1 MSKHI
6 KVIKCP
12 HCGST
17 KVRETRPDYYQ
28 CEACST
34 EFFLDSDD
42 ININH
47 RYIAP
52 ENNLLNGLNAKHL
65 AIIGAIL
72 GFMIIPFVISTC
84 FSFLS
89 SDDPITFNSTANN
102 EPKIEESFSFK
113 KLVPFVTKDGRAVVA
128 VFGVYSRGDY
138 AKKITENQIR
148 IYDLKKDEP
157 IKTTQLPIEKLK
169 EVEGRTFDDGSVNII
184 LNNSTWYT
192 IDKSTLDLKEMTNY
206 KNVPELESGF
216 ANIKFLSNGDSD
228 GFKIMTNTAKE
239 RFYLPIINKVYTQRE
254 LFEACEKPLP
264 NPVVKTDFDFSRT
277 TTDYPEQ
284 EIQLI
289 KYSHYTQ
296 VGYPKSDSWSFGW
309 CRDFGRKWGIFVGN
323 EGSVKAFISTFDK
336 ERARLIKYEN
346 FTPDATYFS
355 ASVLWSNDSHVFI
368 RFKSTA
374 SEDAEYVYQLLD
386 ATTAKPLWSVKEPEN
401 YHFYSLQGNV
411 VHSPQGF
418 IICGYNKVWLLG
430 LNGKTV
436 AIREF

>member
-1 MSKHI
+1 MSKRI

-17 KVRETRPDYYQ
+17 KVKETRPDYYQ

-34 EFFLDSDD
+34 DFFLDNDD

-52 ENNLLNGLNAKHL
+52 GNDLLNGINVKYL

-72 GFMIIPFVISTC
+72 GFMIIPFIISTC
-84 FSFLS
+84 FRSAHS
-89 SDDPITFNSTANN
+89 VDPIFNSTANN
-102 EPKIEESFSFK
+102 EPEIEEHFNFN
-113 KLVPFVTKDGRAVVA
+113 KLIPFVTKDGRAVVA

-138 AKKITENQIR
+138 KKKITENQIR
-148 IYDLKKDEP
+148 IYDLRKDDP
-157 IKTTQLPIEKLK
+157 IKTTQLPIDKIK
-169 EVEGRTFDDGSVNII
+169 DVEGRTFEDGSVNII

-192 IDKSTLDLKEMTNY
+192 IDKSTLDLKEMTSY

-216 ANIKFLSNGDSD
+216 ANIKFLPDGDSD

-239 RFYLPIINKVYTQRE
+239 RYYLPIINKVYTQRE
-254 LFEACEKPLP
+254 LYDACSKPLP
-264 NPVVKTDFDFSRT
+264 NPVVKTEFDFSLT
-277 TTDYPEQ
+277 TPEYPEQ
-284 EIQLI
+284 EIQLV
-289 KYSHYTQ
+289 KYTHYVQ
-296 VGYPKSDSWSFGW
+296 VGYPKTDGWSFGW
-309 CRDFGRKWGIFVGN
+309 CRDFGHKWGLFVGDA
-323 EGSVKAFISTFDK
+323 GSVKAFISTHDR

-346 FTPDATYFS
+346 FTPGAIYFS

-401 YHFYSLQGNV
+401 YHFYSLKNNL

-418 IICGYNKVWLLG
+418 ILCVYNKVWLLG

-436 AIREF
+436 ALKEF

>member
-12 HCGST
+12 LCGST

-184 LNNSTWYT
+184 LNNSTW
-192 IDKSTLDLKEMTNY
+192 
-206 KNVPELESGF
+206 
-216 ANIKFLSNGDSD
+216 
-228 GFKIMTNTAKE
+228 
-239 RFYLPIINKVYTQRE
+239 
-254 LFEACEKPLP
+254 
-264 NPVVKTDFDFSRT
+264 
-277 TTDYPEQ
+277 
-284 EIQLI
+284 
-289 KYSHYTQ
+289 
-296 VGYPKSDSWSFGW
+296 
-309 CRDFGRKWGIFVGN
+309 
-323 EGSVKAFISTFDK
+323 
-336 ERARLIKYEN
+336 
-346 FTPDATYFS
+346 
-355 ASVLWSNDSHVFI
+355 
-368 RFKSTA
+368 
-374 SEDAEYVYQLLD
+374 
-386 ATTAKPLWSVKEPEN
+386 
-401 YHFYSLQGNV
+401 
-411 VHSPQGF
+411 
-418 IICGYNKVWLLG
+418 
-430 LNGKTV
+430 
-436 AIREF
+436 